1 MSIKYNLRGTVLK
14 SKKYHKSLEK
24 STDETWKKGA
34 DEAMGKNTD
43 KVGVEIIVRKNITL
57 PEDIYLVIKDYSIKS
72 GISFSQAISQ
82 TSYEYIK
89 KAKDLDLLN
98 FLNNQKYVD
107 KDEQEEIEKLNIGFS
122 DTSGDELNIDDI
134 L

>member
-1 MSIKYNLRGTVLK
+1 
-14 SKKYHKSLEK
+14 
-24 STDETWKKGA
+24 
-34 DEAMGKNTD
+34 MGKNTD

-57 PEDIYLVIKDYSIKS
+57 SEDIYLVIKDYSIKS